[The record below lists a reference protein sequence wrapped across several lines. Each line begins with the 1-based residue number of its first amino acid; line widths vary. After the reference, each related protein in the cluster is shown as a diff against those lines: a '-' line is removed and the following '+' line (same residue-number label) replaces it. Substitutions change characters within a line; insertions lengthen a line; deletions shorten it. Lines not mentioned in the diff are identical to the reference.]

1 MKGMPAF
8 FMDIHFVVRERESQP
23 VTVCC
28 YDKKLITLRIWR
40 QRDLRAEK
48 RVLSYARRH
57 YAARHFPDTFADSVL
72 RQQKSIKT

>member
-1 MKGMPAF
+1 MKGTPAF

-40 QRDLRAEK
+40 QRD
-48 RVLSYARRH
+48 
-57 YAARHFPDTFADSVL
+57 
-72 RQQKSIKT
+72 